1 MPAERDM
8 ESVLDIR
15 YNDFDAD
22 AFISLWNAVWD
33 GAPAKEQVQ
42 LALEHS
48 IFRVGIY
55 DGDRIVAMARMIGD
69 LGLCYYIKDV
79 IVHPDYQGRGLG
91 NLLMTHLLRFIGE
104 HGVQGTEIAVEL
116 CAMPDKMPFYAKHGF
131 AANEAQR
138 MRRMLRAGTY
148 KPCSEEHI

>member
-8 ESVLDIR
+8 KSDLDIR

-48 IFRVGIY
+48 IFRVGVY

-69 LGLCYYIKDV
+69 FGLCYYIKDV

-91 NLLMTHLLRFIGE
+91 NVLLTHLLRFIDE
-104 HGVQGTEIAVEL
+104 NGVPGKEIAVEL

-138 MRRMLRAGTY
+138 MRRMLLAGTY
-148 KPCSEEHI
+148 KLRSEEHI

>member
-48 IFRVGIY
+48 IFRVGVY

-69 LGLCYYIKDV
+69 FGLCCYIKDV
-79 IVHPDYQGRGLG
+79 IVHPDYQGRGVG
-91 NLLMTHLLRFIGE
+91 NLLMTHLLRFIDE

-148 KPCSEEHI
+148 KPRSEEHI

>member
-8 ESVLDIR
+8 KSALDIR

-48 IFRVGIY
+48 IFRVGVY

-69 LGLCYYIKDV
+69 LGLCFYIKDV
-79 IVHPDYQGRGLG
+79 IVHPDYQGRGRG
-91 NLLMTHLLRFIGE
+91 NLLMTHLLRFIDE
-104 HGVQGTEIAVEL
+104 NGVPGTEIAVEL

-148 KPCSEEHI
+148 KPRSEEHI